1 MDNRSII
8 EDIVDTFEPSVLL
21 REGAELCR
29 HPDFSRAMFRYTDAA
44 LDTFADRPLATKL
57 VCQTARYVTICVIFY
72 LHEKAAAD
80 EPGDGVTV
88 SELQEVLS
96 IKHFASASWTRLAVH
111 TFLRAGLIE
120 EMPPLDDR
128 RKRPFKPS
136 PRLLEIGQ
144 EALGTMLDALSIVRP
159 LRESP
164 HKLARRPGMLEGIAY
179 ATVAVHVR
187 HGFTLLSA
195 FPEIAA
201 LLARDYGHLVFTN
214 MIRTMRPADGSTVEA
229 EAPSLLLKRRFG
241 VSRAQVRNV
250 LSLAEEM
257 NLISIEA
264 RGGHVIRL
272 EPRFVAMCK
281 HWVATDLAWMHLVSS
296 SNPDCWRPDQARR
309 PSPVAE

>member
-1 MDNRSII
+1 LTEADCAGGKLDHRSII
-8 EDIVDTFEPSVLL
+8 EDVVDTFEPSVLL
-21 REGAELCR
+21 REGAELSR
-29 HPDFSRAMFRYTDAA
+29 HPDFERAMFRHTDAA
-44 LDTFADRPLATKL
+44 LETFADRPLETKL
-57 VCQTARYVTICVIFY
+57 VCQTARYVTICVILY
-72 LHEKAAAD
+72 LHEKATAD
-80 EPGDGVTV
+80 GGAVTV
-88 SELQEVLS
+88 SQLQEVLS
-96 IKHFASASWTRLAVH
+96 IKHFASASWTRLAVR

-120 EMPPLDDR
+120 ELPPADDR
-128 RKRPFKPS
+128 RKRPFRPS

-144 EALGTMLDALSIVRP
+144 DALGTMFEALSIVRP
-159 LRESP
+159 LRENP
-164 HKLARRPGMLEGIAY
+164 HKLARRPGMLEGIAH

-195 FPEIAA
+195 FPEIAT

-214 MIRTMRPADGSTVEA
+214 LIRTMRHADGKTVEA

-264 RGGHVIRL
+264 RGGHVILL
-272 EPRFVAMCK
+272 EPRFVTMCK

-296 SNPDCWRPDQARR
+296 HLD
-309 PSPVAE
+309 PVADFG